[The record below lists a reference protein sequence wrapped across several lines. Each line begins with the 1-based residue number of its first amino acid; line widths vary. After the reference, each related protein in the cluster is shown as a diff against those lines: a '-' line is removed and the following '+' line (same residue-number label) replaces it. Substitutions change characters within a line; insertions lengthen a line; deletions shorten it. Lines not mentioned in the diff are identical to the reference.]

1 MTRDDDGFDYDSD
14 LVQLLPPL
22 AHFTLHRDGTMTQ
35 NHPLDAPADPDEA
48 LLARIRTA
56 AGQRAE
62 ARAIAAAAEEHRDQL
77 VREALAAGITAA
89 DVAAAA
95 GLSKPRMYQI
105 RDRRR

>member
-1 MTRDDDGFDYDSD
+1 MTRDGDGFDYDSD

-35 NHPLDAPADPDEA
+35 NEPPAPPADPDAA
-48 LLARIRTA
+48 LLAAIRTA
-56 AGQRAE
+56 VGRRNE
-62 ARAIAAAAEEHRDQL
+62 ARAIVAAAEERRDQL
-77 VREALAAGITAA
+77 VREALAAGILAS